1 MKSHASPPLLFLC
14 CLVLH
19 ITHSH
24 THTHYPPHPRTQGVG
39 CLILFE
45 PQQTDKT
52 YPRALEVVANMS
64 AVVDTLYDVATKID
78 A

>member
-1 MKSHASPPLLFLC
+1 M
-14 CLVLH
+14 
-19 ITHSH
+19 
-24 THTHYPPHPRTQGVG
+24 G